1 MVSILQH
8 SCRMVRNANPVDA
21 QRNSHCCTRF
31 EAQSPIDGT
40 QRSTESCCCQTVLAQ
55 RQLLPRNLQPKVNRG
70 CPAQFPQLPRGS
82 KLKFNRCPAAPAC
95 YPVRNTQVPWTM
107 TLSSAAPGAVARFGS
122 QVQSMF
128 SAAPAAVIRSEDQS
142 KLRYCYTF
150 PSCSSGSH
158 TVQPQVQSP
167 MLGAVHTGTFPSS
180 DLSISTRHTDDGQRS

>member
-1 MVSILQH
+1 MLLSDGSSTAPVAATQFTSQGESRLPSAVSA
-8 SCRMVRNANPVDA
+8 VA
-21 QRNSHCCTRF
+21 TRF
-31 EAQSPIDGT
+31 KAQVQSMFSGTRLLSP
-40 QRSTESCCCQTVLAQ
+40 
-55 RQLLPRNLQPKVNRG
+55 
-70 CPAQFPQLPRGS
+70 GS
-82 KLKFNRCPAAPAC
+82 E
-95 YPVRNTQVPWTM
+95 TQVPWTM
-107 TLSSAAPGAVARFGS
+107 TLSSAAPAAVARFGS

-142 KLRYCYTF
+142 KLRYGYTF